1 MWARAAGRHL
11 DTGEVAPAWVAWVA
25 AVVLPAVLVPVIF
38 GTRVYKGVS
47 DARFR
52 QIVLSLL
59 TCSGIAMLAASVPR
73 LFLAP

>member
-1 MWARAAGRHL
+1 
-11 DTGEVAPAWVAWVA
+11 
-25 AVVLPAVLVPVIF
+25 VVLPAVLVPVIF

-47 DARFR
+47 DARC

>member
-1 MWARAAGRHL
+1 MIQPAMWH
-11 DTGEVAPAWVAWVA
+11 WF

-59 TCSGIAMLAASVPR
+59 TCSGLAMLAASVPR
-73 LFLAP
+73 LFFAQ